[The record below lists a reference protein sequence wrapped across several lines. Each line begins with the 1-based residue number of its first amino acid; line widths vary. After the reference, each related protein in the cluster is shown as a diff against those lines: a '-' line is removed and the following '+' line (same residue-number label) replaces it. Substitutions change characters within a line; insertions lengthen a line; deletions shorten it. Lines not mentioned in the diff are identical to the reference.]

1 MRSKVIAHFLS
12 GLLAAGMMLSAGVA
26 DAITLEARRQQLFA
40 IMLQSPDNLDV
51 AFEYAALSVQAGDI
65 EGAIA
70 TLERML
76 IYAPGLPR
84 VQLELGAL
92 YYRLGSLEVSR
103 AYFNAVLKSANA
115 PAEVVERVKAYLG
128 EIDHAASPSKF
139 SAAIY
144 AGLRWQSNANAAPD
158 AREITLNGLPFIL
171 GDDATSEEDFAF
183 FTTGSFH
190 YQTDIGAYGDRFEAD
205 LVTYGAW
212 QFEQTQLDTQL
223 AEATLGPAFNMAR
236 FGIDSTYL
244 GLYGIA
250 NGAILDEDVYFGT
263 LGAGFRVATKPAART
278 TIYFKGEY
286 RHRWFN
292 DTEENPTSSLRT
304 GDEYRTRGELRYALT
319 SNIQLAAG
327 AGVSR
332 EDVNADFY
340 DNWEFGGNAGA
351 TVLFANP
358 IVADSY
364 PWAFNLGG
372 GYIYREFD
380 DPDPTINAEE
390 AEKDDEYWVSGA
402 LNIPVR
408 EWLAIVPQAEY
419 RNRESNYE
427 TRAFEAVT
435 LSLGLFTRF

>member
-1 MRSKVIAHFLS
+1 MGKRHFAHFLI
-12 GLLAAGMMLSAGVA
+12 GILAAGLLLSAVA
-26 DAITLEARRQQLFA
+26 EAASNPEQRRQELFK

-51 AFEYAALSVQAGDI
+51 AFEYAALSVQAGDL

-103 AYFNAVLKSANA
+103 GYFESVLNSANA
-115 PAEVVERVKAYLG
+115 PPEVIERVKVYLAQ
-128 EIDHAASPSKF
+128 IDEAASPTKF

-158 AREITLNGLPFIL
+158 AREITLNGLPFVL
-171 GDDATSEEDFAF
+171 GDDATSQDDWAF

-190 YQTDIGAYGDRFEAD
+190 YQVDLASQGDRLEAD

-223 AEATLGPAFNMAR
+223 AELTAGPALNMAR

-244 GLYGIA
+244 GIYGIA
-250 NGAILDEDVYFGT
+250 NGAILDEDPYFGT
-263 LGAGFRVATKPAART
+263 LGTGLRLVTKPSVRT
-278 TIYFKGEY
+278 TIYLKGEY
-286 RHRWFN
+286 RHRWYD
-292 DTEENPTSSLRT
+292 DTDERPNSSFRT
-304 GDEYRTRGELRYALT
+304 GDEYRARSELRYILT

-327 AGVSR
+327 VAASR
-332 EDVNADFY
+332 EEVRADFD
-340 DNWEFGGNAGA
+340 DNWEYGVNAGA
-351 TVLFANP
+351 TILFRNP
-358 IVADSY
+358 VIADSF
-364 PWAFNLGG
+364 PWAFNVGG

-380 DPDPTINAEE
+380 APDPTIDAGQSEE
-390 AEKDDEYWVSGA
+390 DDEYWVSGA

-419 RNRESNYE
+419 RDRESNYP
-427 TRAFEAVT
+427 TRDFEAVT
-435 LSLGLFTRF
+435 VSLGLFAKF